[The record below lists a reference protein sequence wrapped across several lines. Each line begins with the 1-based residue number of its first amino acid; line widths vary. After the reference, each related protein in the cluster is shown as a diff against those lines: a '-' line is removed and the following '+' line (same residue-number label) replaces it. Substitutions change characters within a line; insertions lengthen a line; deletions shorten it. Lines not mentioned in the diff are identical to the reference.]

1 MSGPE
6 AIRRELFGAVADLP
20 PDELR
25 GWLQGYV
32 DGIEDRIDGG
42 APDVANPRRAM
53 LRDTARAWL
62 AELEGG
68 DE

>member
-1 MSGPE
+1 MSAPE

-20 PDELR
+20 PGELR
-25 GWLQGYV
+25 GWLLGYL
-32 DGIEDRIDGG
+32 DGIEDRMDGG
-42 APDVANPRRAM
+42 APDVANPRREL
-53 LRDTARAWL
+53 LRDTAREWL